1 MDLII
6 FNNANKKIVVTSIVS
21 FFIFSIPGL
30 LLIWFWGDIFD
41 TKNLPPG
48 QFQVWVNPINILKN
62 LPILLS
68 FFGFYLLPILFL
80 DFLDSGYKKFFKKY
94 FKSFLFSMSVFIILG
109 LIGLL
114 DYLGNYTLSGGAV
127 LKINYLIKKGNFILL
142 LIFSS
147 IGFSLLFNFLREDFK
162 NNSIILI
169 PLLLIHSLPK
179 LFNRGMQRPL
189 FYLYFS

>member
-1 MDLII
+1 
-6 FNNANKKIVVTSIVS
+6 
-21 FFIFSIPGL
+21 
-30 LLIWFWGDIFD
+30 
-41 TKNLPPG
+41 
-48 QFQVWVNPINILKN
+48 
-62 LPILLS
+62 
-68 FFGFYLLPILFL
+68 
-80 DFLDSGYKKFFKKY
+80 
-94 FKSFLFSMSVFIILG
+94 MSVFIILG

-127 LKINYLIKKGNFILL
+127 LKINYLIQKGNFILL

-179 LFNRGMQRPL
+179 LLYQEYAEPL
-189 FYLYFS
+189 ILLIFFLGLNTNLHKVIFEKISRTNFIIISYFVVFLAGSIYFKHFAFETFDKWMLYISG